1 MFSFFIAIIIKELFY
16 ILRYWKR
23 LTIWRYLMG
32 HCIWGSL
39 WQPLV
44 RILRHQDPVAAFA
57 LPSSVII
64 VVLTCESPPQLH
76 QRWWVPTS
84 RHHRIVLRLRLRPS
98 PKFVS
103 SAIKSCKSA
112 TLAISSTTGVSSVSA
127 SSVMIIHKLVDHTV
141 ELSSFSGHTSKA
153 ISNRRLLSTSA
164 NPSNEICT
172 KCCAGGFVLYF

>member
-1 MFSFFIAIIIKELFY
+1 MFSFFIDLIINELFY

-23 LTIWRYLMG
+23 LTILRYLMG

-44 RILRHQDPVAAFA
+44 CILRHQDRVAAFA

-76 QRWWVPTS
+76 QRWWVPTLC
-84 RHHRIVLRLRLRPS
+84 HHRIVLRLRLRPP

-103 SAIKSCKSA
+103 SAIMSCNLGYPKFNNRGEFRLGFIGDDNSQ
-112 TLAISSTTGVSSVSA
+112 TCWSQP
-127 SSVMIIHKLVDHTV
+127 
-141 ELSSFSGHTSKA
+141 SFSGNTSKA
-153 ISNRRLLSTSA
+153 ISNRRLLSTSD